1 MKPDTALR
9 PLMIVDDS
17 ENDAA
22 LLTYSL
28 EAIGVQN
35 PIRHFRSANDA
46 FKFLKPH
53 LPPAKA
59 VEPLP
64 AAMFLDVNMPD
75 FSGFDLLMWVRQQP
89 TFLPMKAFVVSGA
102 NEPSDAQIAA
112 TFGADRYLR
121 KFPELDELTEL
132 LADICSL
139 SPPTSAPT
147 PPSGTRPRF

>member
-1 MKPDTALR
+1 MKPDTTLR

-22 LLTYSL
+22 LLKYSL

-53 LPPAKA
+53 LPPAKTT
-59 VEPLP
+59 ESLP
-64 AAMFLDVNMPD
+64 TVMFLDVNMPD
-75 FSGFDLLMWVRQQP
+75 FSGFDLLMWARQQP
-89 TFLPMKAFVVSGA
+89 TFLPMKIFVVSGA
-102 NEPSDAQIAA
+102 NEPSDAQIAS

-121 KFPELDELTEL
+121 KFPELDELAEL
-132 LADICSL
+132 IGDICTLQPAASGR
-139 SPPTSAPT
+139 T
-147 PPSGTRPRF
+147 PPFEGGPRF